1 MRVLTKANSAANGRG
16 TEGGSWS
23 TVTARSGIF
32 VRVSKLI
39 GMSTLDS
46 YLFRSYM
53 ITTMK
58 GFNSLRHLRTFLG
71 KEQREMAVIAGC
83 SRHTVESIEQGRLKL
98 SPRLATEIAEA
109 TAIDSTW
116 LLANDQSLPMVTRAG
131 AAYSAK
137 AFELAQDAELSKP
150 LPLYQF
156 PPEMEV
162 NVATDLLHQAL
173 RAARRCNAVQ
183 PFLRRLENFIRSE
196 IRRFPE
202 LANEVRAERR
212 HETRSG
218 KRHFVTRKRGKW
230 LTKELLLPRD
240 AGPLERN
247 KRRCVEAIAEFRAWE
262 KVSKK

>member
-1 MRVLTKANSAANGRG
+1 
-16 TEGGSWS
+16 
-23 TVTARSGIF
+23 
-32 VRVSKLI
+32 
-39 GMSTLDS
+39 
-46 YLFRSYM
+46 
-53 ITTMK
+53 MK

-109 TAIDSTW
+109 TAIDSSW

-131 AAYSAK
+131 AAYSVK

-156 PPEMEV
+156 PPEMKV

-202 LANEVRAERR
+202 LANEVRTERQ
-212 HETRSG
+212 HETTIRKWQHETTIR
-218 KRHFVTRKRGKW
+218 KRQFVTKNRGKW
-230 LTKELLLPRD
+230 QHVTKNKFQARELLFPRD
-240 AGPLERN
+240 AGPLQRN
-247 KRRCVEAIAEFRAWE
+247 KRRCLEAIAEFRAWE

>member
-1 MRVLTKANSAANGRG
+1 
-16 TEGGSWS
+16 
-23 TVTARSGIF
+23 
-32 VRVSKLI
+32 
-39 GMSTLDS
+39 
-46 YLFRSYM
+46 
-53 ITTMK
+53 MK

-71 KEQREMAVIAGC
+71 KQQREMAVIAGC

-98 SPRLATEIAEA
+98 SPRLANEIAQV
-109 TAIDSTW
+109 TGIDSSW
-116 LLANDQSLPMVTRAG
+116 LLANDETLPMVTRAG
-131 AAYSAK
+131 AAYSVK
-137 AFELAQDAELSKP
+137 AFELAQP

-156 PPEMEV
+156 APEMNL

-202 LANEVRAERR
+202 LANEVQAEQK

-218 KRHFVTRKRGKW
+218 WKRQFVTKSRGKRQLEDKRGGK
-230 LTKELLLPRD
+230 KELLLPRD
-240 AGPLERN
+240 AGPLQRN
-247 KRRCVEAIAEFRAWE
+247 KRRCLEAIAEFRAWE

>member
-1 MRVLTKANSAANGRG
+1 
-16 TEGGSWS
+16 
-23 TVTARSGIF
+23 
-32 VRVSKLI
+32 
-39 GMSTLDS
+39 
-46 YLFRSYM
+46 
-53 ITTMK
+53 MK

-71 KEQREMAVIAGC
+71 KQQREMAVIAGC

-98 SPRLATEIAEA
+98 SPRLATKIAQA
-109 TAIDSTW
+109 TAIDSSW

-131 AAYSAK
+131 AVYSVK
-137 AFELAQDAELSKP
+137 AFELAQP

-156 PPEMEV
+156 APEMKV

-202 LANEVRAERR
+202 LANEVRTERQ
-212 HETRSG
+212 HETTIR
-218 KRHFVTRKRGKW
+218 KRQFVTKNRGKW
-230 LTKELLLPRD
+230 QHVTKNKFQARELLFPRD
-240 AGPLERN
+240 AGPLQRN
-247 KRRCVEAIAEFRAWE
+247 KRRCLEAIAEFRAWE

>member
-1 MRVLTKANSAANGRG
+1 
-16 TEGGSWS
+16 
-23 TVTARSGIF
+23 
-32 VRVSKLI
+32 
-39 GMSTLDS
+39 
-46 YLFRSYM
+46 
-53 ITTMK
+53 MK

-109 TAIDSTW
+109 TAIDSSW

-131 AAYSAK
+131 AAYSVK

-156 PPEMEV
+156 PPEMKV

-173 RAARRCNAVQ
+173 RAARRCNSVQ

-202 LANEVRAERR
+202 LANEVRANRQ

-218 KRHFVTRKRGKW
+218 GKRQFVTKSRGKRQLEHKRGGK
-230 LTKELLLPRD
+230 KELLLPRD
-240 AGPLERN
+240 AGPLQRN
-247 KRRCVEAIAEFRAWE
+247 KRRCLEAIAEFRTWE

>member
-1 MRVLTKANSAANGRG
+1 
-16 TEGGSWS
+16 
-23 TVTARSGIF
+23 
-32 VRVSKLI
+32 
-39 GMSTLDS
+39 
-46 YLFRSYM
+46 
-53 ITTMK
+53 
-58 GFNSLRHLRTFLG
+58 
-71 KEQREMAVIAGC
+71 MAVIAGC

-109 TAIDSTW
+109 TAIDSSW

-131 AAYSAK
+131 AAYSVK

-156 PPEMEV
+156 PPEMKV

-202 LANEVRAERR
+202 LANEARAERQ

-218 KRHFVTRKRGKW
+218 KSHFVTRNRGKW
-230 LTKELLLPRD
+230 QFEHKRGERKELLLPRD
-240 AGPLERN
+240 AGPLQRN
-247 KRRCVEAIAEFRAWE
+247 KRRCLEAIAEFRAWE
-262 KVSKK
+262 KVSRK